1 MGYIRGLMHGAVIGT
16 AIGLC
21 VAPQTG
27 DKTRA
32 QLRMF
37 AALAREGAK
46 STGRQLNKA
55 KPAAS
60 GAAHLV
66 ATARHRGEHATNG
79 TAKAKSAAAK

>member
-1 MGYIRGLMHGAVIGT
+1 MGYLRGFMHGAAVGT
-16 AIGLC
+16 VVGLC

-32 QLRMF
+32 QLRVLT
-37 AALAREGAK
+37 AAAREGAMT
-46 STGRQLNKA
+46 TGRALSRA
-55 KPAAS
+55 KPMAS

-79 TAKAKSAAAK
+79 TAAKGAAV